1 MLRFITEAAAS
12 GKNANAEMAQSV
24 GGVLTIA
31 ALGLLVVFAVLV
43 LLMGVIKLMGAL
55 VREKKPAQAESST
68 GPAAPTEQAAPAAS
82 TEPAVPAPG
91 SCGEVKL
98 FDVPDK
104 TAAMLMAI
112 TADKLGE
119 PLNTLRFIS
128 IKEVK

>member
-1 MLRFITEAAAS
+1 MELLAQTLGNSIL
-12 GKNANAEMAQSV
+12 GMA
-24 GGVLTIA
+24 I
-31 ALGLLVVFAVLV
+31 VFAVLV
-43 LLMGVIKLMGAL
+43 ILMGCIAIMSKLM
-55 VREKKPAQAESST
+55 KKS
-68 GPAAPTEQAAPAAS
+68 APSEAAPA
-82 TEPAVPAPG
+82 PVPAPAAAAPKPARG

-112 TADKLGE
+112 TADKMGA

>member
-1 MLRFITEAAAS
+1 MMRFISTAAE
-12 GKNANAEMAQSV
+12 NAEFAKTG

-43 LLMGVIKLMGAL
+43 LLMGVIKLMGVL
-55 VREKKPAQAESST
+55 IKEKKPAAKE
-68 GPAAPTEQAAPAAS
+68 GPAAPATPAAPAK
-82 TEPAVPAPG
+82 EAPG
-91 SCGEVKL
+91 SCGEVAL

-128 IKEVK
+128 IREVK

>member
-1 MLRFITEAAAS
+1 MMRFVTEAAAS
-12 GKNANAEMAQSV
+12 GKNADMAQSV

-43 LLMGVIKLMGAL
+43 LLMCVIKLMGVL
-55 VREKKPAQAESST
+55 VKDKKKPE
-68 GPAAPTEQAAPAAS
+68 AATEPAAPAAVQ
-82 TEPAVPAPG
+82 TEQAVPAPG

-98 FDVPDK
+98 YDVPDK

>member
-1 MLRFITEAAAS
+1 MMRFLTEAAAAS
-12 GKNANAEMAQSV
+12 GKNAEMAQSV

-43 LLMGVIKLMGAL
+43 LLMCVIKLMGVL
-55 VREKKPAQAESST
+55 IKDKKKPETA
-68 GPAAPTEQAAPAAS
+68 
-82 TEPAVPAPG
+82 TEPAVPAAAQTEAAAPG

>member
-1 MLRFITEAAAS
+1 MGILETLINS
-12 GKNANAEMAQSV
+12 VVGMA
-24 GGVLTIA
+24 
-31 ALGLLVVFAVLV
+31 VVFAVLI
-43 LLMGVIKLMGAL
+43 LLMGFIAVMSKFM
-55 VREKKPAQAESST
+55 KKSKPAPAE
-68 GPAAPTEQAAPAAS
+68 AEAAPAAAAAAPK
-82 TEPAVPAPG
+82 PARG

-112 TADKLGE
+112 TADKMSA

>member
-1 MLRFITEAAAS
+1 MMRSILEAAPAAAAS
-12 GKNANAEMAQSV
+12 GKNAELAQSV

-43 LLMGVIKLMGAL
+43 LLMGVIKLMGVL
-55 VREKKPAQAESST
+55 IRDKKKPAQAE
-68 GPAAPTEQAAPAAS
+68 PS
-82 TEPAVPAPG
+82 TEPAEPVTAAG

-98 FDVPDK
+98 FDVPDR
-104 TAAMLMAI
+104 TAAMLRAI

>member
-1 MLRFITEAAAS
+1 MLRFISEAAAVTGANS
-12 GKNANAEMAQSV
+12 NAEMAKSA
-24 GGVLTIA
+24 GGVLAIA
-31 ALGLLVVFAVLV
+31 GLGLLVVFAVLV
-43 LLMGVIKLMGAL
+43 LLMGVIKLMGVFL
-55 VREKKPAQAESST
+55 KEK
-68 GPAAPTEQAAPAAS
+68 AAPAEAAPAAAA
-82 TEPAVPAPG
+82 EAPAAPAAEAPG

>member
-1 MLRFITEAAAS
+1 MLRFISEAAAATGANS
-12 GKNANAEMAQSV
+12 NAEMAKSA
-24 GGVLTIA
+24 GGVLAIA
-31 ALGLLVVFAVLV
+31 GLGLLVVFAVLV
-43 LLMGVIKLMGAL
+43 LLMGVIKLMGVFL
-55 VREKKPAQAESST
+55 KDK
-68 GPAAPTEQAAPAAS
+68 AAPAEAAPAAAA
-82 TEPAVPAPG
+82 EAPAAPAAEAPG

>member
-1 MLRFITEAAAS
+1 MLRFISEAAAATGANS
-12 GKNANAEMAQSV
+12 NAEMAKSA
-24 GGVLTIA
+24 GGVLAIA
-31 ALGLLVVFAVLV
+31 GLGLLVVFAVLV
-43 LLMGVIKLMGAL
+43 LLMGVIKLMGVFL
-55 VREKKPAQAESST
+55 KDK
-68 GPAAPTEQAAPAAS
+68 AAPTEVAPAAAAETSAAPAA
-82 TEPAVPAPG
+82 EAPG

>member
-1 MLRFITEAAAS
+1 MLRFISEAAAATGANS
-12 GKNANAEMAQSV
+12 NAEMAKSV
-24 GGVLTIA
+24 GGVLAIA
-31 ALGLLVVFAVLV
+31 GLGLLVVFAVLV
-43 LLMGVIKLMGAL
+43 LLMGVIKLMGVFL
-55 VREKKPAQAESST
+55 KEKAAPAEAAPAVEA
-68 GPAAPTEQAAPAAS
+68 PAAPSAE
-82 TEPAVPAPG
+82 APG

>member
-1 MLRFITEAAAS
+1 MMKYITTAAE
-12 GKNANAEMAQSV
+12 NAEMAKTG
-24 GGVLTIA
+24 GGVLMIA
-31 ALGLLVVFAVLV
+31 VLGLLVVFAVLV
-43 LLMGVIKLMGAL
+43 LLMCVIKLMGAL
-55 VREKKPAQAESST
+55 TKEKAKPAQA
-68 GPAAPTEQAAPAAS
+68 APVPAAPAAPVK
-82 TEPAVPAPG
+82 EAPG

-128 IKEVK
+128 IREVK

>member
-1 MLRFITEAAAS
+1 MLLMQT
-12 GKNANAEMAQSV
+12 
-24 GGVLTIA
+24 
-31 ALGLLVVFAVLV
+31 LGNSILGMVVVFAVLII
-43 LLMGVIKLMGAL
+43 LMGCISIMSAFMKKSGE
-55 VREKKPAQAESST
+55 EKA
-68 GPAAPTEQAAPAAS
+68 PAAAAAPAPSAS
-82 TEPAVPAPG
+82 APTALAKG

-128 IKEVK
+128 IQEVK

>member
-1 MLRFITEAAAS
+1 MMRFITEAAAS
-12 GKNANAEMAQSV
+12 GKNAEMAQSV
-24 GGVLTIA
+24 GGVLVIA

-43 LLMGVIKLMGAL
+43 LLMCVIKIMGAI
-55 VREKKPAQAESST
+55 VKDKKPAAEEN
-68 GPAAPTEQAAPAAS
+68 PAAPAPAQVK
-82 TEPAVPAPG
+82 EAPG
-91 SCGEVKL
+91 SCGDVKL

>member
-1 MLRFITEAAAS
+1 MLRFISETAAATGANS
-12 GKNANAEMAQSV
+12 NAEMAKSA
-24 GGVLTIA
+24 GGVLAIA
-31 ALGLLVVFAVLV
+31 GLGLLVVFAVLV
-43 LLMGVIKLMGAL
+43 LLMGVIKLMGVFLKDKAA
-55 VREKKPAQAESST
+55 PAEVA
-68 GPAAPTEQAAPAAS
+68 PAAAAETSAAPAA
-82 TEPAVPAPG
+82 EAPG

>member
-1 MLRFITEAAAS
+1 MLRFISEAAAATGANS
-12 GKNANAEMAQSV
+12 NAEMAKSV
-24 GGVLTIA
+24 GGVLAIA
-31 ALGLLVVFAVLV
+31 GLGLLVVFAVLV
-43 LLMGVIKLMGAL
+43 LLMGVIKLMGVFL
-55 VREKKPAQAESST
+55 KEK
-68 GPAAPTEQAAPAAS
+68 AAPAEAAPAAAA
-82 TEPAVPAPG
+82 EAPAAPVAEAPG

>member
-1 MLRFITEAAAS
+1 MMKFVTTAAE
-12 GKNANAEMAQSV
+12 NAEMAKTG
-24 GGVLTIA
+24 GGVLMIA

-55 VREKKPAQAESST
+55 TKEKAKPAQAESST
-68 GPAAPTEQAAPAAS
+68 TPAAQAA
-82 TEPAVPAPG
+82 PAVPAPG

-98 FDVPDK
+98 YDVPDK

-128 IKEVK
+128 IREVK